1 MPTSAVL
8 ELESKP
14 ATYSMVY
21 SEKEASLIP
30 MTSFS
35 DKSTNKTDIDVKEEL
50 RIKQVNNQ
58 KLKEVEQQQTD
69 FGEKN

>member
-1 MPTSAVL
+1 MA
-8 ELESKP
+8 
-14 ATYSMVY
+14 
-21 SEKEASLIP
+21 
-30 MTSFS
+30 SFS

>member
-30 MTSFS
+30 MASFS

-50 RIKQVNNQ
+50 RIKQVNNK